1 MLYGWF
7 ECKIK
12 YEKMLENG
20 TMKKVTEPFLV
31 DAVNFTD
38 AEKRIIEERQ
48 PFMTGEFE
56 VSDIKRAPYK
66 ELFESH
72 DEQADK
78 WYKAK
83 LVFITL
89 DEKKGTEKKTTSNVL
104 VQAADLAA
112 ALQQLNEGMSGSMMD
127 YTIAALVE
135 TPIMDVYHNRTF
147 AAQNTSDVNTPE
159 Q

>member
-12 YEKMLENG
+12 YEKMIENG
-20 TMKKVTEPFLV
+20 TLKKVTEPFLV

-38 AEKRIIEERQ
+38 AEKRIIEERE

-66 ELFESH
+66 ELFESPL
-72 DEQADK
+72 ESADK

-83 LVFITL
+83 LIFITL
-89 DEKKGTEKKTTSNVL
+89 DEKKGTEKKTTSNIL
-104 VQAADLAA
+104 VQAADFAG
-112 ALQQLNEGMSGSMMD
+112 ALEAVLENMSSSMID
-127 YTIAALVE
+127 YTIASITE

-147 AAQNTSDVNTPE
+147 APTTNSED
-159 Q
+159 

>member
-38 AEKRIIEERQ
+38 AEKRIIEERE

-66 ELFESH
+66 ELFESSL
-72 DEQADK
+72 ESADK

-83 LVFITL
+83 LIFITL

-104 VQAADLAA
+104 IQAADFAH
-112 ALQQLNEGMSGSMMD
+112 ALESLIEGMSSSMVD
-127 YTIAALVE
+127 YTIAAITE
-135 TPIMDVYHNRTF
+135 TPIIDVYHNRTF
-147 AAQNTSDVNTPE
+147 AKTPDNAD
-159 Q
+159 